1 MILQAIKRIFYQ
13 VYYWS
18 RVDEAIIS
26 DIILQD
32 NGCIVENENDEARP
46 LWLTAML
53 LISFLHLHSGQ

>member
-46 LWLTAML
+46 LWLTVML